1 MLKFTKNLDFITV
14 SKYAVLTLLFYI
26 FNNLEPTVLP
36 YSSAIFISALLFNCS
51 LIITPIL
58 YLGSFIICGEM
69 GLMASGGIFVLV
81 LIPIVCVYKS
91 FNSKTYYEF
100 VAYTL
105 IGMLGFI
112 FLGNTANQVLL
123 EKRIL
128 TSILTT
134 FLSFLCIVAG
144 KSITQK
150 GLKFKLDFEEVFAI
164 GIMTAIF
171 GLGICNTFS
180 PFFYKAVC
188 VFGVLWACYMFRRGL
203 GSIFA
208 SVFALGL
215 AIYYNDINYVSIF
228 LVYGIFSECFIGV
241 SRYLSAI
248 SIVLCDYLLQVIF
261 SVYSSY
267 TYLHFISVLSGSVCF
282 CVLPTQILNAV
293 KDKVCAFREKQ
304 LVKQAI
310 NRNRSVLSNKLFDLS
325 SVFLEIANSF
335 NLLKKQ
341 NINEDGAKTI
351 MQKEIVSTV
360 CRQCINYDKCK
371 RNERAICSAIGT
383 ILDIGFAKGKL
394 SLIDLPSELTKTC
407 VHPNNILYGLN
418 KMLADYRAK
427 LIENA
432 NLGVGRDLIA
442 CQALGISE
450 ILRSLALES
459 GQLLKFNNKLEKQLT
474 NNLFKAGFIITELL
488 IYGDDDRLSVS
499 MVVAMKEFSILE
511 LQEVVSRTLNV
522 KMSVDDKTSINAE
535 KEYLTLRKSEE
546 YDAVFGIA
554 KATKNGSSRSGDTHS
569 MTKIA
574 CDKFLV
580 ALSDGMGSGNDAE
593 NVSSTSLS
601 LIESFYK
608 SGLDDN
614 IILDTVNKLLSINTE
629 DYFTA
634 LDISI
639 INLRNCTASFIK
651 FGSPY
656 GFIINDNGIK
666 IVEGNALPL
675 GIIDGIK
682 PSIATTE
689 LCDGDMVLLVTD
701 GISDAF
707 DSSSAIIEYLR
718 TLPAKNPQSLA
729 DDILEHA
736 ISLNDGQIKDDMTAL
751 AVRIFKKMAG

>member
-1 MLKFTKNLDFITV
+1 MKIRKSLDFITV
-14 SKYAVLTLLFYI
+14 TKYTILFVLFYV
-26 FNNLEPTVLP
+26 FNNLEVVVLP
-36 YSSAIFISALLFNCS
+36 YSSAIFVCALLFNFS
-51 LIITPIL
+51 LVFTPIL
-58 YLGSFIICGEM
+58 YLGSFILCGEM
-69 GLMASGGIFVLV
+69 GLLASGGVFVLV
-81 LIPIVCVYKS
+81 ILPITLVYKS
-91 FNSKTYYEF
+91 FKPKNYYEF

-112 FLGNTANQVLL
+112 FLGNTQTQVLL

-128 TSILTT
+128 TAILTT
-134 FLSFLCIVAG
+134 FLSFLCIIVAH
-144 KSITQK
+144 SLMQK
-150 GLKFKLDFEEVFAI
+150 GFKFKLDFEEVFAI
-164 GIMTAIF
+164 GVMTAIL

-180 PFFYKAVC
+180 PFIYKCIC
-188 VFGVLWACYMFRRGL
+188 VFLILSSCYVFRRGL
-203 GSIFA
+203 GSIFG

-248 SIVLCDYLLQVIF
+248 AIVLCDYLLQVAF
-261 SVYSSY
+261 SIYASY
-267 TYLHFISVLSGSVCF
+267 TYLHFISVLLGSVCF
-282 CVLPTQILNAV
+282 CVLPTQILNAF
-293 KDKVCAFREKQ
+293 KDKLYAFREKQ
-304 LVKQAI
+304 LVKQCI

-325 SVFLEIANSF
+325 SVFSEIANSF

-341 NINEDGAKTI
+341 DISQDGAKKI
-351 MQKEIVSTV
+351 MQKEILGSV
-360 CRQCINYDKCK
+360 CRQCMNYDRCK
-371 RNERAICSAIGT
+371 PNERAISSAVGT
-383 ILDIGFAKGKL
+383 MLDIGFAKGKL
-394 SLIDLPSELTKTC
+394 SLIDLPKELATTC

-450 ILRSLALES
+450 ILRALALES
-459 GQLLKFNNKLEKQLT
+459 GSLLKFNNKLEKQLT
-474 NNLFKAGFIITELL
+474 TNLFKAGFIITELL
-488 IYGDDDRLSVS
+488 IYGESDRLSVS
-499 MVVAMKEFSILE
+499 MVIAMKEYSFFE
-511 LQEVVSRTLNV
+511 LQNVVSKTLGV
-522 KMSVDDKTSINAE
+522 KMAIDDKTSISEE
-535 KEYLTLRKSEE
+535 KEYITLRKSDE

-554 KATKNGSSRSGDTHS
+554 KATKDGSAKSGDTHS

-608 SGLDDN
+608 SGLDDHL
-614 IILDTVNKLLSINTE
+614 ILETVNKLLTINTE

-639 INLRNCTASFIK
+639 INLKDCTASFIK

-666 IVEGNALPL
+666 IVEGNTLPL

-689 LCDGDMVLLVTD
+689 LNDGDMVLLVTD

-707 DSSSAIIEYLR
+707 DSSGEMIEFLR
-718 TLPAKNPQSLA
+718 TLPAKNPQTLA
-729 DDILEHA
+729 DDILNHA
-736 ISLNDGQIKDDMTAL
+736 ISLNGGQVKDDMTAL
-751 AVRIFKKMAG
+751 AVRVYKKMAS

>member
-1 MLKFTKNLDFITV
+1 M
-14 SKYAVLTLLFYI
+14 LLFYT

-36 YSSAIFISALLFNCS
+36 YSSAIFVSALLFNCS
-51 LIITPIL
+51 IILTPAL
-58 YLGSFIICGEM
+58 YLASFMLCGEM
-69 GLMASGGIFVLV
+69 GLLASGGVFVMVLLPIV
-81 LIPIVCVYKS
+81 LIYKTVK
-91 FNSKTYYEF
+91 SKNYFAF

-112 FLGNTANQVLL
+112 FLGNTTNEIVL

-128 TSILTT
+128 TAILTT
-134 FLSFLCIVAG
+134 FLSFLCIIVA
-144 KSITQK
+144 KSLSQK

-164 GIMTAIF
+164 GIMTAIL
-171 GLGICNTFS
+171 GLGISNTFS
-180 PFFYKAVC
+180 PFVYKSIS
-188 VFGVLWACYMFRRGL
+188 VFLILTACYIFRRGL
-203 GSIFA
+203 GSIFGG
-208 SVFALGL
+208 VFSIGL
-215 AIYYNDINYVSIF
+215 AIYYNDINYISIF
-228 LVYGIFSECFIGV
+228 LLYGIFSECFIGV

-248 SIVLCDYLLQVIF
+248 AVVICDYFIQIAF
-261 SVYSSY
+261 SVYPSY
-267 TYLHFISVLSGSVCF
+267 TYLHFISVAVGSVCF
-282 CVLPTQILNAV
+282 SVLPTQLLFAF
-293 KDKVCAFREKQ
+293 KDKLYAFREKQ
-304 LVKQAI
+304 LVKQSI
-310 NRNRSVLSNKLFDLS
+310 NRNRSLLSNKLFDLS

-341 NINEDGAKTI
+341 NISEDGAKSI
-351 MQKEIVSTV
+351 MQKEILSSV
-360 CRQCINYDKCK
+360 CRQCMNYDKCK
-371 RNERAICSAIGT
+371 ANERSIKTALSSM
-383 ILDIGFAKGKL
+383 LDIGFAKGKL
-394 SLIDLPSELTKTC
+394 SLIDLPSELSKTC

-442 CQALGISE
+442 SQALGISE

-459 GQLLKFNNKLEKQLT
+459 GTLLKFNNKLEKQLT

-488 IYGDDDRLSVS
+488 IYGESDRLSVS
-499 MVVAMKEFSILE
+499 MVVAMKEYSFLE
-511 LQEVVSRTLNV
+511 LQTVVSKTLGV
-522 KMSVDDKTSINAE
+522 KMTIDDKISISEE
-535 KEYLTLRKSEE
+535 KEYITLRKCDV

-554 KATKNGSSRSGDTHS
+554 KATKDGSIKSGDTHS
-569 MTKIA
+569 MTKISY
-574 CDKFLV
+574 DKFLV
-580 ALSDGMGSGNDAE
+580 ALSDGMGSGADAE

-608 SGLDDN
+608 SGLDDH

-639 INLRNCTASFIK
+639 INLKNCSASFIK

-666 IVEGNALPL
+666 IVEGNSLPL

-689 LCDGDMVLLVTD
+689 LNDGDMILLMTD

-707 DSSSAIIEYLR
+707 DNSGEMIEFLR
-718 TLPAKNPQSLA
+718 TLPAKNPQTLA
-729 DDILEHA
+729 DDVLKHA
-736 ISLNDGQIKDDMTAL
+736 ISLNNGQIKDDMTTL
-751 AVRIFKKMAG
+751 AVRVYKKMVS

>member
-1 MLKFTKNLDFITV
+1 MKLTKNLDFISV
-14 SKYAVLTLLFYI
+14 FKYALLMLLFYI

-36 YSSAIFISALLFNCS
+36 YSSAVFISALIFDCS
-51 LIITPIL
+51 LILTPVL
-58 YLGSFIICGEM
+58 YLGSFMLCSEM
-69 GLMASGGIFVLV
+69 GLLASGGVFVLV
-81 LIPIVCVYKS
+81 TIPIIIVYKS
-91 FNSKTYYEF
+91 FKSKTYYPF

-105 IGMLGFI
+105 IGMLGFV
-112 FLGNTANQVLL
+112 FLGNTVKEVLL

-128 TSILTT
+128 TAVLTT
-134 FLSFLCIVAG
+134 FLSFLCIIVA
-144 KSITQK
+144 KSLSQK
-150 GLKFKLDFEEVFAI
+150 GFKFKLDFEEIFAV
-164 GIMTAIF
+164 GIMTAIL
-171 GLGICNTFS
+171 GLGICNAFS
-180 PFFYKAVC
+180 PFIYKSIC
-188 VFGVLWACYMFRRGL
+188 VFLILSACFIFRRGL

-208 SVFALGL
+208 SVFAIGL

-248 SIVLCDYLLQVIF
+248 FIVLCDYLLQVAF
-261 SVYSSY
+261 SIYDSY
-267 TYLHFISVLSGSVCF
+267 TYLHFISVAVGSVCF
-282 CVLPTQILNAV
+282 SVLPTQILSSF
-293 KDKVCAFREKQ
+293 KDKLYAFREKQ
-304 LVKQAI
+304 LVKQSI

-325 SVFLEIANSF
+325 SVFLDIANSF

-341 NINEDGAKTI
+341 SISEDGAKTI
-351 MQKEIVSTV
+351 MQKEILSSV
-360 CRQCINYDKCK
+360 CRQCMNYDKCK
-371 RNERAICSAIGT
+371 RNERAIGNALSSL
-383 ILDIGFAKGKL
+383 LDIGFAKGKL
-394 SLIDLPSELTKTC
+394 SLIDLPSELTTTC
-407 VHPNNILYGLN
+407 IHPNNILFGLN

-442 CQALGISE
+442 SQALGISE

-488 IYGDDDRLSVS
+488 IYGESDRLSVS
-499 MVVAMKEFSILE
+499 MVVAMKEYSFLE
-511 LQEVVSRTLNV
+511 LQNVVSKTLGV
-522 KMSVDDKTSINAE
+522 KMTIDDKTSISEE
-535 KEYLTLRKSEE
+535 KEYITLRKSDK

-554 KATKNGSSRSGDTHS
+554 KATKDGSEKSGDTHS
-569 MTKIA
+569 MTRIA

-580 ALSDGMGSGNDAE
+580 ALSDGMGSGTDAE

-608 SGLDDN
+608 SGLDDHL
-614 IILDTVNKLLSINTE
+614 ILDTVNKLLSINTE

-639 INLRNCTASFIK
+639 INLKNCTASFIK

-666 IVEGNALPL
+666 IVEGNTLPL

-689 LCDGDMVLLVTD
+689 LGDGDMVLLVTD

-707 DSSSAIIEYLR
+707 DNSGEMIEFLR

-729 DDILEHA
+729 DDILKHA
-736 ISLNDGQIKDDMTAL
+736 ISLNDGKIKDDMTAL
-751 AVRIFKKMAG
+751 AVRVYKKMAS

>member
-1 MLKFTKNLDFITV
+1 MKNLTKNLDFISV
-14 SKYAVLTLLFYI
+14 SKYLLLFVLFYV
-26 FNNLEPTVLP
+26 FNHLEPQVLP
-36 YSSAIFISALLFNCS
+36 YSSAIFVSALLFNCS
-51 LIITPIL
+51 IIFTTTI
-58 YLGSFIICGEM
+58 YLTCFFVCGEV
-69 GLMASGGIFVLV
+69 GLIASGGIFVAILV
-81 LIPIVCVYKS
+81 PIVLVYKS
-91 FNSKTYYEF
+91 FKSKTYFEF

-105 IGMLGFI
+105 IGLLGFV
-112 FLGNTANQVLL
+112 FLGNTANQIIL

-128 TSILTT
+128 TALLIT
-134 FLSFLCIVAG
+134 FLTFLCIIVGRAI
-144 KSITQK
+144 KEK
-150 GLKFKLDFEEVFAI
+150 GFKFKLDFEEVFAL
-164 GIMTAIF
+164 GVMTAIL
-171 GLGICNTFS
+171 GLGISNAFS
-180 PFFYKAVC
+180 PFIFKSMS
-188 VFGVLWACYMFRRGL
+188 VFLILISSFLFRRGL
-203 GSIFA
+203 A
-208 SVFALGL
+208 SVFGAVFALGL

-228 LVYGIFSECFIGV
+228 LVYGIFSECFAGV

-248 SIVLCDYLLQVIF
+248 SIVLCDYLLQVVF
-261 SVYSSY
+261 SIYASY
-267 TYLHFISVLSGSVCF
+267 TYLHFISVLIGSVCF
-282 CVLPTQILNAV
+282 CVVPTHLLILL
-293 KDKVCAFREKQ
+293 KDKINAFKEKQ

-310 NRNRSVLSNKLFDLS
+310 NRNRTVLSNKLFDLS

-341 NINEDGAKTI
+341 NVSQDSAKAI
-351 MQKEIVSTV
+351 MQKEIVKCV
-360 CRQCINYDKCK
+360 CQQCLNYDKCK
-371 RNERAICSAIGT
+371 SNQRAISSAIASL
-383 ILDIGFAKGKL
+383 LDIGFAKGKL
-394 SLIDLPSELTKTC
+394 SLIDLPSELATTC

-459 GQLLKFNNKLEKQLT
+459 GGLLKFNNKLEKALT
-474 NNLFKAGFIITELL
+474 DNLFKAGFIISELL
-488 IYGDDDRLSVS
+488 IYGESDRLSVS
-499 MVVAMKEFSILE
+499 MVVAMKEYSFLE
-511 LQEVVSRTLNV
+511 LQSVVSKTLGV
-522 KMSVDDKTSINAE
+522 KMAIDDKVSINDE
-535 KEYLTLRKSEE
+535 KEYITLRKSDE

-554 KATKNGSSRSGDTHS
+554 KATKEGSNKSGDTHS

-574 CDKFLV
+574 SDKFLV
-580 ALSDGMGSGNDAE
+580 ALSDGMGSGADAE

-608 SGLDDN
+608 SGLDDHL
-614 IILDTVNKLLSINTE
+614 ILDTVNKLLSINTE

-639 INLRNCTASFIK
+639 INLKDCTASFIK

-656 GFIINDNGIK
+656 GFIISENGIK

-707 DSSSAIIEYLR
+707 DSSSDIIEYLR
-718 TLPAKNPQSLA
+718 TLPAKNPQTLA
-729 DDILEHA
+729 DDVLKQAILL
-736 ISLNDGQIKDDMTAL
+736 SDGKVKDDMTAL
-751 AVRIFKKMAG
+751 AVRVYKKIAS